1 MLMTVGRRNPDSRRA
16 RARAR
21 PPGACARAAAG
32 NHCREFDSSLQ
43 RSGQRLNQA
52 LAAIGAGL
60 SIGGVAAYTHSI
72 TGALAALDDM
82 AGTSEICARAI
93 AVADARHN

>member
-1 MLMTVGRRNPDSRRA
+1 MGKSNPESRRV

-32 NHCREFDSSLQ
+32 SL
-43 RSGQRLNQA
+43 RSGQRVNQA

-60 SIGGVAAYTHSI
+60 SIGGIAAYTRSI
-72 TGALAALDDM
+72 TGALATLDDM

-93 AVADARHN
+93 AVADARRD